1 MDDKERYRILKK
13 HGFLPGRYVIL
24 RSYTDTKNRGWLSP
38 REKKPD
44 NLIGKRG
51 IIESVHEN
59 VIEAVKV
66 YFEKEG
72 DRNFMIKNH
81 VPEDAIWTR
90 IRIDPSSL
98 PRSWKTELL

>member
-72 DRNFMIKNH
+72 DRRYWSYKDLMMAEIEE
-81 VPEDAIWTR
+81 PEPR
-90 IRIDPSSL
+90 IFHFDISL
-98 PRSWKTELL
+98 LNTGV